1 MYLQRFFY
9 VWKGKEGRG
18 EPCMFLCRKTTIGL
32 NRPIVISVYM
42 DLLSADRC
50 FNFRRKDCRSRYRR
64 SASPDHCQ
72 ILQLYSCFRP
82 IRQG

>member
-18 EPCMFLCRKTTIGL
+18 EPCYVSVQK
-32 NRPIVISVYM
+32 NDDRPEQADRHCCYM

-50 FNFRRKDCRSRYRR
+50 FNFRRKDCRSRYRH

-72 ILQLYSCFRP
+72 ILQLYSCFHP